1 MKKKEIVLILK
12 QKADAEQP
20 TSDFSDFS
28 SRLTQRTES
37 SQNRIKLIEM
47 PDSPKRIRFPAAPL
61 AIAGS
66 VAVVCGIIGFGAIKD
81 SSQIPVYESG
91 IVVTAEPADK
101 PASASDTSAG
111 SGAAEQLRNTS
122 KWKKSSLKDEDISE
136 QDQYNYFTT
145 SETGY
150 CSEALKTIDY
160 TVSYALC
167 GGESAEL
174 TLEKKVGDEWLITPY
189 ADGCSISISD
199 RAPQNIYGTL
209 TLGVTANNNSSVIFP
224 DKGVYRLVL
233 SVDGETYASDFVIR
247 ESYIENPL
255 SWYVSD
261 YEESQTDELPGFNI
275 NIDNAK
281 LSAGTITADFT
292 YNSAAADRTVNIT
305 SGSDFTLEKYR
316 GGEWYKVTDAS
327 FAEDGTFQL
336 VSGGRLSEAKRT
348 FDFGSLN
355 LSSGLYRIVKTFDV
369 YEEYTD
375 TGVYDSRRITK
386 TADFMLTDN
395 DGSCEMFSV
404 ENLPYSDYFR
414 LSGAVYGSDV
424 SLITADGG
432 EIADKNYIDRIISA
446 FEYVQLIRCDSFEDR
461 GFAERPIAFTANN
474 GSSYSVSLYVGESNE
489 YFVKTE
495 GQYFYIPSSS
505 RLTELLSYIERGKGY
520 TAPVI
525 DEIPEE
531 KILDMDGIEKGEFN
545 VPDCLTAG
553 QAEMLIKAYSLAEIS
568 TGLAEVDFDLDSE
581 PYVPANSVYT
591 YYKVEMPEFDSYEDL
606 NEYAHSIMTDEV
618 LNSIN
623 FSESFADVN
632 NEIYYAYGFARNSIP
647 CSYSFIEPVSDNVFR
662 ITDVYVTDTSENQPL
677 GDYYVTFSPVGD
689 DEWIITEFQPWN

>member
-61 AIAGS
+61 ALAGS
-66 VAVVCGIIGFGAIKD
+66 VAIVCGIIGFGAIKD

-101 PASASDTSAG
+101 PASTSDTTDDN
-111 SGAAEQLRNTS
+111 GAAEQLRDTS
-122 KWKKSSLKDEDISE
+122 RWKKSAVNDENISE
-136 QDQYNYFTT
+136 QTQYNYFTT

-150 CSEALKTIDY
+150 YSTALKTIDY

-167 GGESAEL
+167 GGEDGEL

-209 TLGVTANNNSSVIFP
+209 TLGVTANNNASVIFP
-224 DKGVYRLVL
+224 DQGVYRLVL
-233 SVDGETYASDFVIR
+233 TVDGETYTSDFVIR
-247 ESYIENPL
+247 ESCAENPL
-255 SWYVSD
+255 SWYDSD
-261 YEESQTDELPGFNI
+261 YEESETDELPGFEI
-275 NIDNAK
+275 NIDNTQ
-281 LSAGTITADFT
+281 LSAGVITADIT
-292 YNSAAADRTVNIT
+292 YNSSLTDRTVNIT

-316 GGEWYKVTDAS
+316 GGKWYRVTDAA
-327 FAEDGTFQL
+327 FAEEGAFQL
-336 VSGGRLSEAKRT
+336 VSGGKLSETKRT
-348 FDFGSLN
+348 FDFGSLD

-375 TGVYDSRRITK
+375 TGVYDSRKVTK
-386 TADFMLTDN
+386 SAEFLLTDG
-395 DGSCEMFSV
+395 DGTSEMFSI

-414 LSGAVYGSDV
+414 LGGAVYSSDI
-424 SLITADGG
+424 SLITTDGS
-432 EIADKNYIDRIISA
+432 EITDKNYIDRIVSA
-446 FEYVQLIRCDSFEDR
+446 FEYIQLIQCESFKDKN
-461 GFAERPIAFTANN
+461 FSERPIVFTANN
-474 GSSYSVSLYVGESNE
+474 GISYSVSLYVSESNE
-489 YFVKTE
+489 YFVKIE
-495 GQYFYIPSSS
+495 GQYFYIHASN
-505 RLTELLSYIERGKGY
+505 RLTKLLSYIERGKGY

-568 TGLAEVDFDLDSE
+568 TGLAGVDFDLDSE

-618 LNSIN
+618 LNNIN
-623 FSESFADVN
+623 FNESFADVN
-632 NEIYYAYGFARNSIP
+632 NEIYYAYGYARNSLP

-662 ITDVYVTDTSENQPL
+662 ITDVYVAESNENQPL

-689 DEWIITEFQPWN
+689 DEWIITEFQFWN